1 MHCPRA
7 SRSGPPDRTSSGLA
21 IVELVLKDRPALNRL
36 IRQTE
41 VQAGMIPRFLALE
54 LVAFTLFGLT
64 VAFVMSV
71 AGYWPKLMEVPAF
84 LEQDGEPLVAFE
96 SVTPASV
103 WLTGKVPA
111 MVAAYDLGLIATIG
125 ICLPSLYFY
134 GLLAGVKMTFRDV
147 VVHALKSQVVM
158 SVVLIGILP
167 AYVALG
173 LATHI
178 FQTPAQF
185 SYLVLLLG
193 MLLPFVAG
201 LAGTYSLYTGFLEL
215 ADTLPAERQL
225 RPRHLPEP
233 AAHLL
238 VRVLDRGDTR
248 GDLHDLA
255 NALLTKRS
263 S

>member
-1 MHCPRA
+1 MSLAECVAPERVEVGQSPA
-7 SRSGPPDRTSSGLA
+7 SSGLA

-36 IRQTE
+36 IREPTA
-41 VQAGMIPRFLALE
+41 QAELIPRFLALD

-71 AGYWPKLMEVPAF
+71 AGYWPTLMDVPAF
-84 LEQDGEPLVAFE
+84 LEQDVEPLVGFE
-96 SVTPASV
+96 PVTPVSV
-103 WLTGKVPA
+103 WLTGRVPA
-111 MVAAYDLGLIATIG
+111 LVAAYDLGLIATIG

-167 AYVALG
+167 GYVALG

-185 SYLVLLLG
+185 TYLIVLLG

-215 ADTLPAERQL
+215 ADTLPTRLQYERAIFL
-225 RPRHLPEP
+225 SR
-233 AAHLL
+233 LL
-238 VRVLDRGDTR
+238 ISWSVCWTAVTPV
-248 GDLHDLA
+248 A
-255 NALLTKRS
+255 IYTIWQTFS
-263 S
+263 